1 VPTLIAV
8 FFGMNVAVPLTG
20 DHYAFWIILAA
31 SLGLSAFSMIF
42 IYAKFMRGN

>member
-1 VPTLIAV
+1 MIAG
-8 FFGMNVAVPLTG
+8 FFGMNVAVTLTG
-20 DHYAFWIILAA
+20 DHYVFWIVLAV